1 MKVIPL
7 IFSLFLLGKAVYSQ
21 AENQN
26 IQRPDIQLKKQQ
38 AINLAAGMKSNLHT
52 AATLDDA
59 NVESESTLISSL
71 GYNYW
76 FSNQWSVNVQAGFF
90 PAESE
95 KSLTGISRTTI
106 IPLLVGVR
114 LYPASFAVSTRGFT
128 FIGIL
133 AGTYIASANR
143 SSVTGL
149 DIQPGKSTESVF
161 GGQAQIGIDIFV
173 HSHWKVGPQVDYHL
187 IQDFS
192 KKVSSR
198 KNFSGFSFSFE
209 FGYVF

>member
-1 MKVIPL
+1 MKVILL
-7 IFSLFLLGKAVYSQ
+7 IFSILLLSKTIYSQ

-26 IQRPDIQLKKQQ
+26 IQIPDIQLKKQQ
-38 AINLAAGMKSNLHT
+38 AISLTAGMKSNLHT
-52 AATLDDA
+52 AATVDDA
-59 NVESESTLISSL
+59 NVESESTLIGSL

-76 FSNQWSVNVQAGFF
+76 FSNQWSVNIQAGFF

-95 KSLTGISRTTI
+95 KSLTGISRTNI

-114 LYPASFAVSTRGFT
+114 FYPTSFAVSTRGFT

-133 AGTYIASANR
+133 AGTYIASADR
-143 SSVTGL
+143 SGVN
-149 DIQPGKSTESVF
+149 DRNIQPGKSTESVF
-161 GGQAQIGIDIFV
+161 GGQAQVGIDIFV

-187 IQDFS
+187 IQDFTD
-192 KKVSSR
+192 KVSSR